1 MLYVRAQVEI
11 AMAEACFP
19 TLASNQD
26 GYYKHV
32 RAEGTQSLTHSLTHC
47 CFLTVLLSRKRKVL
61 KMIDLTRQA
70 KDENGQL
77 QLDFLH
83 SVHEQHTG
91 ECDAHSERTQQR
103 CVHS

>member
-1 MLYVRAQVEI
+1 MCVQKPL
-11 AMAEACFP
+11 
-19 TLASNQD
+19 N
-26 GYYKHV
+26 H
-32 RAEGTQSLTHSLTHC
+32 SLTHSLTHSLLLSYC
-47 CFLTVLLSRKRKVL
+47 CFLTVLLDRKRNVL

-83 SVHEQHTG
+83 SVHEQYTG